1 MTPEATSSAAVVVV
15 ELRGVYDIARAR
27 EFHAQALEW
36 CESTGDVVL
45 DCAGAERTDT
55 SAVQILLALK
65 SAVEGTG
72 RSFELRNVPDPVL
85 TFWTSIGASV
95 PLGVARGGNPK

>member
-1 MTPEATSSAAVVVV
+1 MTPEATSSAAAVVV

-36 CESTGDVVL
+36 CKSTGDLVL

-65 SAVEGTG
+65 GAVEQSG
-72 RSFELRNVPDPVL
+72 RKFELRNVPDPVL
-85 TFWTSIGASV
+85 TFWTSIGAAV
-95 PLGVARGGNPK
+95 LLGVWREGI